1 MKLLSTA
8 LGIAFVAAAPAHAQ
22 TFEDVQIR
30 LGLYTLKADGGE
42 QPLGIWRST
51 GPVVIGKST
60 PTTVSWN
67 GECEGFGISS
77 VKGDTVDKAAAAWLI
92 DVTPIRVVATSV
104 TFKLRS
110 TKVIGLRQQLDQA
123 ANKPRSSQPPDDEI
137 ELTLRPGESWPV
149 DQVALPPGGKT
160 MSRGPCAKS
169 ASIRVSVDPEP
180 WEGEERR
187 LVAADLWLI
196 ERGANGREAQ
206 RTQPLSVRGLPNHAT
221 PFFFDRIVE
230 ANVPVDVYGTITPR
244 LDSGTIAVAI
254 EVRSRWGN
262 PGDKPGFAGPQRSVK
277 SEVQLKPAEIVDVQL
292 PAFDNDAGPFARRQ
306 FSLRIR
312 ARQLR

>member
-1 MKLLSTA
+1 MKLLSTV
-8 LGIAFVAAAPAHAQ
+8 LTIACLAASAAQAQ

-30 LGLYTLKADGGE
+30 LGLYTVRADGGE
-42 QPLGIWRST
+42 QPLGVWRST
-51 GPVVIGKST
+51 GPVVIGAST

-67 GECEGFGISS
+67 GECEGFAISS
-77 VKGDTVDKAAAAWLI
+77 VKSETIDKAVAAWLI
-92 DVTPIRVVATSV
+92 DVTPVRVTGNSV

-110 TKVIGLRQQLDQA
+110 TKMMALRQQLDRA
-123 ANKPRSSQPPDDEI
+123 ATRPRSPQSTGDEV

-149 DQVALPPGGKT
+149 DEIALPPDGKT
-160 MSRGPCAKS
+160 VSREPCATS
-169 ASIRVSVDPEP
+169 ASIRVSVDPLP

-196 ERGANGREAQ
+196 ERIAGGREAQ

-221 PFFFDRIVE
+221 PLFFDRIVE

-244 LDSGTIAVAI
+244 LDNGTIAVAI
-254 EVRSRWGN
+254 DVRSRWGN

>member
-8 LGIAFVAAAPAHAQ
+8 LTIACLAASPAQAQ

-30 LGLYTLKADGGE
+30 LGLYTVRADGGE
-42 QPLGIWRST
+42 QPLGGWRST
-51 GPVVIGKST
+51 GPVVIGAST

-77 VKGDTVDKAAAAWLI
+77 LKSEVIDKATTAWLI
-92 DVTPIRVVATSV
+92 DVTPVRVVGNSV
-104 TFKLRS
+104 TFKLRW
-110 TKVIGLRQQLDQA
+110 TRVAGLRQQLDHA
-123 ANKPRSSQPPDDEI
+123 AAGARSPQSPGGDI

-149 DQVALPPGGKT
+149 DEVPLPPGGKT
-160 MSRGPCAKS
+160 IGKSPCAMS
-169 ASIRVSVDPEP
+169 ASIRVSVEPEP

-196 ERGANGREAQ
+196 ERVAGGREAQ

-244 LDSGTIAVAI
+244 LDNGTIAVAI

>member
-1 MKLLSTA
+1 MKLLTMA
-8 LGIAFVAAAPAHAQ
+8 LAIVCAAAAPARAQ

-51 GPVVIGKST
+51 GPVAIGTST
-60 PTTVSWN
+60 PTMVSWS

-77 VKGDTVDKAAAAWLI
+77 VKGDTIDKASTAWLI
-92 DVTPIRVVATSV
+92 DLTPVRVAGNSV

-110 TKVIGLRQQLDQA
+110 TRMMGLRQQLDQA
-123 ANKPRSSQPPDDEI
+123 GGKPRSTQPTGDEI

-149 DQVALPPGGKT
+149 DEVALPPGGKT
-160 MSRGPCAKS
+160 ISGRPCGKS
-169 ASIRVSVDPEP
+169 ASIRVSVEPWP

-196 ERGANGREAQ
+196 ERVAGGGEAQ
-206 RTQPLSVRGLPNHAT
+206 KTQPLSVRGLPNHAT